1 MTSMVSLFNRTK
13 FRVACY
19 LCIMLSTLTAN
30 IAVAE
35 TSAFPTYVTVLPS
48 QTLLTYSKSVRLAEV
63 LFDAYDQVDYAV
75 YSLGTT
81 LVDPHKQPMVEVQKQ
96 KVLRQL
102 MLLNTPE
109 TLNLAIQINNMR
121 FVSYQNIETNPNK
134 VLVLPKINPLLNQ
147 EFWLY
152 LPERPDYVKVV
163 SPQRSTTTVLD
174 IQYNAELRDYLAIFA
189 GAEKEDQPYDSLWII
204 QADRKVYS
212 VSDLT
217 WSDKL
222 YFLSPGAMLFTGL
235 QDLPYE
241 FRDLNG
247 DIAQLLSHRLEL

>member
-1 MTSMVSLFNRTK
+1 MTFTKTCFSRIKFNSVCLIIAMLVSN
-13 FRVACY
+13 
-19 LCIMLSTLTAN
+19 LS
-30 IAVAE
+30 IAE
-35 TSAFPTYVTVLPS
+35 TAPFPTYITVLPS
-48 QTLLTYSKSVRLAEV
+48 QSLLTYPQSVRLSEV
-63 LFDAYDQVDYAV
+63 LSDAYAQADYPV

-81 LVDPHKQPMVEVQKQ
+81 LVDPHKHPMVEVQKQ

-109 TLNLAIQINNMR
+109 TLNLAMQINSMR
-121 FVSYQNIETNPNK
+121 FVYYQEIESDPNK
-134 VLVLPKINPLLNQ
+134 VQAFAKRNPLLNQ

-152 LPERPDYVKVV
+152 LPDRPSYIKVV

-174 IQYNAELRDYLAIFA
+174 IQYNAELRDYLAVFA
-189 GAEKEDQPYDSLWII
+189 DAEKEDQPYDSLWII

>member
-1 MTSMVSLFNRTK
+1 MSFTK
-13 FRVACY
+13 TCFSRMKCRSIYLILAMLASSFSVAD
-19 LCIMLSTLTAN
+19 TGG
-30 IAVAE
+30 
-35 TSAFPTYVTVLPS
+35 FPTYITVLPN
-48 QTLLTYSKSVRLAEV
+48 QTLLTYPQGVRLSQV
-63 LFDAYDQVDYAV
+63 LSDAYAQADYPV

-81 LVDPHKQPMVEVQKQ
+81 LVDPHRQPIVEVQKQ

-109 TLNLAIQINNMR
+109 ALNLAVQINSMR
-121 FVSYQNIETNPNK
+121 FVYYQEIESDPNK
-134 VLVLPKINPLLNQ
+134 VQAFAKRNPLLNQ

-152 LPERPDYVKVV
+152 LPKRPNYIKIV
-163 SPQRSTTTVLD
+163 SPQRSTTSVLD
-174 IQYNAELRDYLAIFA
+174 IQYNAELRDYLATFA
-189 GAEKEDQPYDSLWII
+189 DAEKEDQPNDSLWII
-204 QADRKVYS
+204 QADRKIYP

>member
-1 MTSMVSLFNRTK
+1 MSFTK
-13 FRVACY
+13 SCFSRMKYRSIYLILAMLASNFSVAD
-19 LCIMLSTLTAN
+19 TGG
-30 IAVAE
+30 
-35 TSAFPTYVTVLPS
+35 FPTYITVLPN
-48 QTLLTYSKSVRLAEV
+48 QTLLTYPQSVRLSQV
-63 LFDAYDQVDYAV
+63 LSDAYTQADYPV

-109 TLNLAIQINNMR
+109 TLNLAKQINSMR
-121 FVSYQNIETNPNK
+121 FAYYQEIESDPNK
-134 VLVLPKINPLLNQ
+134 VQAFAKRNPLLNQ

-152 LPERPDYVKVV
+152 LPDRPSHIKVV
-163 SPQRSTTTVLD
+163 SPQHSETAVLD
-174 IQYNAELRDYLAIFA
+174 IQYNAELRDYLATFA
-189 GAEKEDQPYDSLWII
+189 DAEKEDQPYDSLWII
-204 QADRKVYS
+204 QADRKVHP

-222 YFLSPGAMLFTGL
+222 YFLSPGALVFTGL
-235 QDLPYE
+235 KDLPYE

>member
-1 MTSMVSLFNRTK
+1 MFFTKTCFSRIKCRSLYLMLAMLVSN
-13 FRVACY
+13 
-19 LCIMLSTLTAN
+19 SS
-30 IAVAE
+30 VAE
-35 TSAFPTYVTVLPS
+35 TNAFPTYITVLPS
-48 QTLLTYSKSVRLAEV
+48 QTLLTYPQGVRLSEV
-63 LFDAYDQVDYAV
+63 LSDAYAQADYPV

-81 LVDPHKQPMVEVQKQ
+81 LVDPHKQSMVEVQKQ

-109 TLNLAIQINNMR
+109 TLNLAMQINNMR
-121 FVSYQNIETNPNK
+121 FVYYQEIESDPNK
-134 VLVLPKINPLLNQ
+134 VQALTKRNPLLNQ

-163 SPQRSTTTVLD
+163 SPQRSTTSVLD
-174 IQYNAELRDYLAIFA
+174 IQYNAELRDYLAAFA
-189 GAEKEDQPYDSLWII
+189 NKDKVDQLYDSVWVI

-222 YFLSPGAMLFTGL
+222 YFLSPGAMVFTGL
-235 QDLPYE
+235 KDLPYE

>member
-1 MTSMVSLFNRTK
+1 MSFTK
-13 FRVACY
+13 TCFSWIKCRSIYLILAMLASSFSVAD
-19 LCIMLSTLTAN
+19 TRG
-30 IAVAE
+30 
-35 TSAFPTYVTVLPS
+35 FPTYITVLPN
-48 QTLLTYSKSVRLAEV
+48 QTLLTYPQGVRLSQV
-63 LFDAYDQVDYAV
+63 LNDAYTQADYPV

-109 TLNLAIQINNMR
+109 TLNLAMQINSMR
-121 FVSYQNIETNPNK
+121 FVYYQDIESDPNK
-134 VLVLPKINPLLNQ
+134 VQAFAKRNPLLNQ

-163 SPQRSTTTVLD
+163 SPQHSTTTVVD
-174 IQYNAELRDYLAIFA
+174 IQNNAELRDYLATLA
-189 GAEKEDQPYDSLWII
+189 DAEKEDQPYDSLWII